1 MSRIHSAALA
11 ASAAIAFLVGVWAF
25 VAPRSFYDSFPGV
38 LGTWISTDGAFNE
51 HLIRDV
57 GAFYL
62 GLGVASVAGLVWRS
76 AGVFR
81 TLGLAWTVF
90 GALHL
95 GYHVT
100 HLGHQGAAD
109 DIAAITSLSIAL
121 ALGVVL
127 LIPGRDRGRADGAG
141 AADAAGRAS
150 RVDASPARAP
160 HEDASHVDASPARSA
175 GPAASAPAQT
185 RTATAT
191 TEVNR

>member
-11 ASAAIAFLVGVWAF
+11 ASAAIAFFVGGWAF
-25 VAPRSFYDSFPGV
+25 FAPDSFYDSFPGV
-38 LGTWISTDGAFNE
+38 LGTWISTDGPFNE

-57 GAFYL
+57 GGLYL

-76 AGVFR
+76 PAVFR

-100 HLGHQGAAD
+100 HLGHQDASD
-109 DIAAITSLSIAL
+109 DIAAITSLTIAL

-127 LIPGRDRGRADGAG
+127 LIPDRRR
-141 AADAAGRAS
+141 ADAAGPSPHPVSARPASARPASARPASARPRAS
-150 RVDASPARAP
+150 AHTP
-160 HEDASHVDASPARSA
+160 E
-175 GPAASAPAQT
+175 
-185 RTATAT
+185 
-191 TEVNR
+191 EVSR

>member
-11 ASAAIAFLVGVWAF
+11 ASAAIAFFVGGWAF
-25 VAPRSFYDSFPGV
+25 FAPRSFYDSFPGV

-57 GAFYL
+57 GAMYL

-76 AGVFR
+76 PVVFR

-100 HLGHQGAAD
+100 HLGHQDAAD
-109 DIAAITSLSIAL
+109 DVAAITSLTIAL

-127 LIPGRDRGRADGAG
+127 LIPGRARSRVVG
-141 AADAAGRAS
+141 AASPSRTDAADTME
-150 RVDASPARAP
+150 V
-160 HEDASHVDASPARSA
+160 
-175 GPAASAPAQT
+175 T
-185 RTATAT
+185 R
-191 TEVNR
+191 